1 MLLPKLQIIYP
12 IVITKHQP
20 WLFDIFSF
28 ESGAPDVTMP
38 IYAYDAASAPGC
50 SDELDDW
57 FIE

>member
-1 MLLPKLQIIYP
+1 MLLPKLQLIYP

-28 ESGAPDVTMP
+28 ESGSPDVTMP
-38 IYAYDAASAPGC
+38 IHAYDAASAPGC